1 MSLLDALLLDPY
13 RINVWIAYRT
23 DGVKGSGTQNDPYDG
38 STATRF
44 DSLMS
49 GFAPNTTVHLG
60 PTTTSNPFQT
70 TGFWINNDGSTGSG
84 WEPKAGMKIIGS
96 GIDVTTLKLVNASG
110 GALYFAIG
118 HTFTTSVDYF
128 EASDL
133 TIDCNLTAQGAS
145 LAAGAVRVL
154 GNHSRVRRVKVTNWG
169 SKSGAPTGYVI
180 AMITGE
186 PTYGFTQVIDTGIE
200 DCIVVNP
207 DTTSGVGPVS
217 VLHVG
222 SRFVD
227 LGYNVEAYGTGGFIR
242 NCFVDSGSPTT
253 TADIRALSMSWCKGG
268 IIEGNQVHNTKYG
281 GPYAS
286 EESIGDLTVR
296 NNFYKNVQKGPFW
309 NLATNIAGSLSSL
322 VRDSGDNTIAVATS
336 SGAHGMLAGDRVRID
351 VSGAAS
357 YYEGIFVIKDVP
369 SSTTFRYQMQGD
381 PGGNGSSPTM
391 QKIFGVGKLVVEGN
405 TVELATGSTGLIGI
419 HLDDASLS
427 PQAPD
432 YAHGDVVIR
441 DNKIRYVDGFFDS
454 SCTGYGLQLNGV
466 KNLLVRN
473 NVVECYPS
481 NPLRNNRCGSVEYFN
496 DKTPAGVL
504 IQGINEDDS
513 NKKYDELETDAE
525 DALVLAL
532 MKKR

>member
-96 GIDVTTLKLVNASG
+96 GIEVTTLKLVNASG

-186 PTYGFTQVIDTGIE
+186 P
-200 DCIVVNP
+200 
-207 DTTSGVGPVS
+207 
-217 VLHVG
+217 
-222 SRFVD
+222 
-227 LGYNVEAYGTGGFIR
+227 
-242 NCFVDSGSPTT
+242 
-253 TADIRALSMSWCKGG
+253 
-268 IIEGNQVHNTKYG
+268 
-281 GPYAS
+281 
-286 EESIGDLTVR
+286 
-296 NNFYKNVQKGPFW
+296 
-309 NLATNIAGSLSSL
+309 
-322 VRDSGDNTIAVATS
+322 
-336 SGAHGMLAGDRVRID
+336 
-351 VSGAAS
+351 
-357 YYEGIFVIKDVP
+357 
-369 SSTTFRYQMQGD
+369 
-381 PGGNGSSPTM
+381 
-391 QKIFGVGKLVVEGN
+391 
-405 TVELATGSTGLIGI
+405 
-419 HLDDASLS
+419 
-427 PQAPD
+427 
-432 YAHGDVVIR
+432 
-441 DNKIRYVDGFFDS
+441 
-454 SCTGYGLQLNGV
+454 
-466 KNLLVRN
+466 
-473 NVVECYPS
+473 
-481 NPLRNNRCGSVEYFN
+481 
-496 DKTPAGVL
+496 
-504 IQGINEDDS
+504 
-513 NKKYDELETDAE
+513 
-525 DALVLAL
+525 
-532 MKKR
+532 